1 MRAILSVSNKSGLV
15 DFARQLQE
23 LKVEI
28 FSTGGTKKSLSEAGL
43 KLHGISDITG
53 FPKYSM
59 GALRRCIPW
68 YMAASG
74 AP

>member
-28 FSTGGTKKSLSEAGL
+28 FSTGGTRNHYQKPA
-43 KLHGISDITG
+43 
-53 FPKYSM
+53 
-59 GALRRCIPW
+59 
-68 YMAASG
+68 
-74 AP
+74 